1 MPIEAKE
8 SYRWI
13 KGYRKACALAARWPQ
28 KVIVAV
34 ADREADIYEWYVEW
48 EAMKSQGRC
57 AEWIVRSCQD
67 RRAVVSDEVAQTMRQ
82 YLTEAPVQGQ
92 AEVTVARSRGRN
104 EQKVTV
110 AVRAGCVRLRPPYR
124 KGKKLPAIEIHAVW
138 VREIAPP
145 PDCEPLDWLLFTSLP
160 VATLDEALVVVDYY
174 CCRWQI
180 ELFFRVMKSGCTV
193 EKLQLQSD
201 ARLRPAIA
209 LYAIIAWRV
218 MYVVRLGRECP
229 QLPCT
234 AIFADEEWKALWTIS
249 KKGPLPAQTP
259 SLGQVVNLVAALGG
273 WLGRKGDGP
282 PGLKTFWIGLQRTR
296 DFAHAWSA
304 FGPERTTTCV

>member
-1 MPIEAKE
+1 MEKWIENELVGAEFGDERLTKRAAVLLE
-8 SYRWI
+8 RLGSRPEGSIPAACGGWAETMAAYRFF
-13 KGYRKACALAARWPQ
+13 GNE
-28 KVIVAV
+28 KVT
-34 ADREADIYEWYVEW
+34 
-48 EAMKSQGRC
+48 
-57 AEWIVRSCQD
+57 
-67 RRAVVSDEVAQTMRQ
+67 AQT
-82 YLTEAPVQGQ
+82 V
-92 AEVTVARSRGRN
+92 
-104 EQKVTV
+104 
-110 AVRAGCVRLRPPYR
+110 LRPPYR
-124 KGKKLPAIEIHAVW
+124 KGKKLPAITVNAVW

-145 PDCEPLDWLLFTSLP
+145 PGCEPLDWLLFTSLA
-160 VATLDEALVVVDYY
+160 VGTLDEALRVVDYY

-201 ARLRPAIA
+201 ARLRAAIA

-234 AIFADEEWKALWTIS
+234 AVFADQEWKSLWTVS
-249 KKGPLPAQTP
+249 KKGPLPDQPP
-259 SLGQVVNLVAALGG
+259 SLGEVVKLVAALGG

-296 DFAHAWSA
+296 DFAHAWST
-304 FGPERTTTCV
+304 FGPERTSTCV